1 MVVDDEQGHAGQLG
15 ELRLAGVGERRLGE
29 FFEEGVRIARP
40 TPPVRVSP

>member
-1 MVVDDEQGHAGQLG
+1 MMSRGTRVSSASELG
-15 ELRLAGVGERRLGE
+15 LAGVGERRLGE